1 MGTLIG
7 AIIVAAIVM
16 LLGIA
21 VCRVFSVVEK
31 RSLLMRY
38 LDSCFEEEEECTDQ
52 TSSSRHPVAGY
63 WQR

>member
-1 MGTLIG
+1 METLIG
-7 AIIVAAIVM
+7 AIIVAAVVM

-38 LDSCFEEEEECTDQ
+38 LDSCFEEEDEECT
-52 TSSSRHPVAGY
+52 TSISRQPRAGY